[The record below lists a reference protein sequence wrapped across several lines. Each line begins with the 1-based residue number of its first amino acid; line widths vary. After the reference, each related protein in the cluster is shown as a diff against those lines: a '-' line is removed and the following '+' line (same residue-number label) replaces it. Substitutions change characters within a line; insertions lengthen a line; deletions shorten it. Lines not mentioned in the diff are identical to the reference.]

1 VASRLMSWSH
11 TSAPLVNNS
20 SSHQRVPPMRTSK
33 ASPGGGQDLYSNL
46 IHLYVLHQAYNRS
59 TFGMQII
66 EEVARFGYKLS
77 PGTMYPL
84 LKAFEKKGMLRSR
97 LVQSGGTVRRIYR
110 ATAAGRKAYGMAKQH
125 VEMLL
130 GAISDIEIKR
140 RIEREERAL
149 ER

>member
-1 VASRLMSWSH
+1 
-11 TSAPLVNNS
+11 
-20 SSHQRVPPMRTSK
+20 MRTSN
-33 ASPGGGQDLYSNL
+33 ANPGGYRDLYSNL
-46 IHLYVLHQAYNRS
+46 IHFYVLHQAYNRS

-84 LKAFEKKGMLRSR
+84 LNSFEKKGMLRSR
-97 LVQSGGTVRRIYR
+97 LVERGGTARRIYR
-110 ATAAGRKAYGMAKQH
+110 ATPAGRKAYGMAKQH

-130 GAISDIEIKR
+130 GAISDIQIKR

-149 ER
+149 KT